1 MISLDEAIK
10 HAREVA
16 DKRIK
21 ESIALFPSKQG
32 ADCVKCANEELRID
46 TPAATATLQL

>member
-32 ADCVKCANEELRID
+32 ADCALCADEHD
-46 TPAATATLQL
+46 QLAD